1 MNNIRLVLIA
11 LMLIAGIA
19 YANPP
24 KPVDTTIT
32 TYYGNGKV
40 KSEYSVIDGKYDGL
54 SKVYYEDGSL
64 MMAINYRKGVPVDT
78 SKFYF
83 DGYLHDVIIYKDGVF
98 VKREVYNNDGSVA
111 YRTIIVDG
119 KCVEKNA
126 ADSVIYIRDVNKD
139 KYCM

>member
-1 MNNIRLVLIA
+1 MNKIRLVLIA

-19 YANPP
+19 YANQP
-24 KPVDTTIT
+24 KTVDTTIT
-32 TYYGNGKV
+32 TYYENGKV

-64 MMAINYRKGVPVDT
+64 MMVINYRKGVPVDT

-83 DGYLHDVIIYKDGVF
+83 DGCLHDVIVYKDGVF
-98 VKREVYNNDGSVA
+98 VKREIYNKDGSVA